1 MRPFAVNGDVWGVV
15 RVPAGD
21 PRLVDRTGDPKLA
34 VTDSVGRMVYVR
46 DDLRPPLLDKV
57 MLHEVAHAITVSWG
71 LLPRLRR
78 DAMRGDL
85 TGVEEWGA
93 QLVENHA
100 MEAVRAASVA
110 LGRAVCVRG
119 LCDVLAD
126 EPTDVLGLRR
136 DLGKA

>member
-1 MRPFAVNGDVWGVV
+1 MRPFTINGEIWGVA
-15 RVPAGD
+15 RVQAGD
-21 PRLVDRTGDPKLA
+21 PRLIDRTDRPKLA
-34 VTDSVGRMVYVR
+34 VTDSRDRMIYVR

-57 MLHEVAHAITVSWG
+57 VLHEVAHAITVSWG

-100 MEAVRAASVA
+100 IEAVRAASEA
-110 LGRAVCVRG
+110 LGRPVCVRG
-119 LCDVLAD
+119 ECD
-126 EPTDVLGLRR
+126 
-136 DLGKA
+136 